1 MRNVIGFV
9 LAAALSTVAVADL
22 VDECPS
28 YTYLGNAPGNTD
40 NPDWSE
46 SAQGVAND
54 GRYWYFTQ
62 VDNMYKYERNW
73 RAVDGRDEGQL
84 IRVGIPPQLKEMGVN
99 HYGDLDQYRGYL
111 FVPFEGKGPGDPP
124 EYEYCPIA
132 PTYSCLVL
140 NDLTIIAVFRANDLS
155 LVDWMS
161 IGHIQNRTGWLA
173 INPVDELLYTS
184 GNKLTASDPLY
195 RYSIDFSKLE
205 DEEQGGFLTFLDQIP
220 VVERNGSP
228 IEGIFTYMQGGVFS
242 PWEDLYVLVG
252 RSTIDPEEVRGGIHL
267 FRKTDDGAAFRL
279 IQSSVN
285 RSAPP
290 SPPSPVLAYDYN
302 PTFFGGEEP
311 EGIDWWNQL
320 DDEESRFPGQ
330 LHAILLSLDTLSDDR
345 IWLKHYSVNYF
356 CQINQDS
363 DGDGVSDWD
372 EAYVYNTHP
381 LIADSD
387 MDGVEDRV
395 DNCPYTDNSDQED
408 LDSDGLGDV
417 CDPDAD
423 GDGQDNQTESTC
435 GSDPLDPASL
445 SPDTDADDLPNCID
459 GDDDNDGQRDE
470 DELACGSDP
479 LDEQSLSPDFD
490 GDTQPDC
497 VDPDDDGDQVIDEAD
512 ICPETV
518 IPEPHIPTSGALGTN
533 RYALINSDIVFDRNG
548 PDSDITIED
557 TGGCSAEQI
566 ADELHLGN
574 GHYINGLSRGVLTGW
589 INRYGSGILT
599 QQ

>member
-1 MRNVIGFV
+1 MQKILSF
-9 LAAALSTVAVADL
+9 LFAAAFSSAAVSDL

-28 YTYLGNAPGNTD
+28 YTYLGNVPGNTD

-84 IRVGIPPQLKEMGVN
+84 IRVGIPAQLRELGVN

-111 FVPFEGKGPGDPP
+111 FVPFEGQDVTRVGGVIIDV
-124 EYEYCPIA
+124 ED
-132 PTYSCLVL
+132 V
-140 NDLTIIAVFRANDLS
+140 TIIAVFRTSDLS

-161 IGHIQNRTGWLA
+161 IDDYQNRTGWLA

-184 GNKLTASDPLY
+184 GNKLTTDDPFY
-195 RYSIDFSKLE
+195 RYNIDFEKLE
-205 DEEQGGFLTFLDQIP
+205 DEQQGGFLEFLDEIP
-220 VVERNGSP
+220 VVENDGSP

-252 RSTIDPEEVRGGIHL
+252 RSTIDPDEVRGGIHM
-267 FRKTDDGAAFRL
+267 FRMFKTAEDETAFRL
-279 IQSSVN
+279 IHSSVN
-285 RSAPP
+285 RSDPP
-290 SPPSPVLAYDYN
+290 SPPSPLLAYDYK
-302 PTFFGGEEP
+302 PTIFGGEEP

-320 DDEESRFPGQ
+320 DDEDSRFPGQ

-345 IWLKHYSVNYF
+345 IWLKHYSVTYF

-387 MDGVEDRV
+387 LDGVEDRV
-395 DNCPYTDNSDQED
+395 DNCPDVVNPTQAD

-423 GDGQDNQTESTC
+423 GDGQGNETEVAC

-445 SPDTDADDLPNCID
+445 SLDTDADDLPNCVD
-459 GDDDNDGQRDE
+459 EDDDNDGQRDE

-479 LDEQSLSPDFD
+479 LNKESLSSDFD
-490 GDTQPDC
+490 GDQQPDC
-497 VDPDDDGDQVIDEAD
+497 VDPDDDADQVVDEAD
-512 ICPETV
+512 VCPETL
-518 IPEPHIPTSGALGTN
+518 IPEQRIPTNGTLGRN
-533 RYALINSDIVFDRNG
+533 RYALINSDTVFDRNG
-548 PDSDITIED
+548 MDSDISIVD
-557 TGGCSAEQI
+557 TAGCSAEQI
-566 ADELHLGN
+566 ADELHLGK
-574 GHYINGLSRGVLTGW
+574 GHYTKGVSRGVLNSW
-589 INRYGSGILT
+589 INRYGPDSP
-599 QQ
+599 